1 MFTVATGQDEPRNTR
16 GGTVPTPRSRR
27 GVKGFFAEVGRE
39 MRKVSW
45 PSRHETLRLSGVV
58 LALCIMVTVYLSV
71 LGYVFDMFVNLM
83 TKGRV

>member
-1 MFTVATGQDEPRNTR
+1 
-16 GGTVPTPRSRR
+16 
-27 GVKGFFAEVGRE
+27 